1 MDFQTPEH
9 WDSIRAGVREVCG
22 RYGGEYWRRL
32 DRERGFPEEFVAELS
47 REGWLSTMI
56 PTSSTAAAAWGSP
69 RRASCWRR

>member
-32 DRERGFPEEFVAELS
+32 DRERGFPAEFVAELS
-47 REGWLSTMI
+47 RAGWLSTMI
-56 PTSSTAAAAWGSP
+56 PD
-69 RRASCWRR
+69 